1 MTLRLL
7 QGGGL
12 LWLLANP
19 DNSGSSGAGEE
30 LGICEDRTDG
40 DVPSAPVDSDGAGEQ
55 GLSISRIFPSHG
67 SGSREDVP
75 LLRAL

>member
-1 MTLRLL
+1 M
-7 QGGGL
+7 
-12 LWLLANP
+12 LANP

-55 GLSISRIFPSHG
+55 GALHFKDISFPW
-67 SGSREDVP
+67 
-75 LLRAL
+75 LRK

>member
-1 MTLRLL
+1 M
-7 QGGGL
+7 
-12 LWLLANP
+12 LANP